1 VVPETTQELRLKEF
15 LKNEI
20 EVGFVTVEGNRVIT
34 GIGALFAPASDQLME
49 GRQALFER
57 IGAAAE
63 LESGVI
69 TVEGHTDSDPIST
82 YRYPNN
88 IALAEARAKG
98 FLRPLLVKIAIG
110 ITLLL
115 LWGLWF
121 FLRRRKAKQGEKEL
135 EEELIEIDL
144 AGDEAAATQSRMKE
158 MLGQLR
164 KASGKSRNYLYSQP
178 WYVII
183 GPPGAG
189 KTTALLTVYLW
200 HFPLMS
206 CSAES

>member
-1 VVPETTQELRLKEF
+1 MGNGNVPSKSVAALMPDTPVTLSRFAPALVVPETTQELRLKEF

-88 IALAEARAKG
+88 IALAEARAKTVANIIKRQLSDPG
-98 FLRPLLVKIAIG
+98 RVEVDGVGDAVPLASNSTAEG
-110 ITLLL
+110 
-115 LWGLWF
+115 
-121 FLRRRKAKQGEKEL
+121 KAKNRRVEVL
-135 EEELIEIDL
+135 FDYDL
-144 AGDEAAATQSRMKE
+144 LQTE
-158 MLGQLR
+158 
-164 KASGKSRNYLYSQP
+164 
-178 WYVII
+178 
-183 GPPGAG
+183 
-189 KTTALLTVYLW
+189 
-200 HFPLMS
+200 
-206 CSAES
+206 